1 MFNKDDDEEK
11 EEKETG
17 KEEQEVADE
26 YEAEDTHVDN
36 IMQPETT
43 LKVSDVKKT
52 LLNDIKEILDVCN
65 KERSQVAD
73 MARVVIESEENKEA
87 ENLSTM
93 FNVQS
98 VIREKNIAPGEWLF
112 SKIGEIQKYVNGT
125 KYNIVPA
132 MLRGIFSKTACYLT
146 PQDLAKEMGVEA
158 LTGKSEEVVC
168 AGNGGFSRGW
178 FAWKGTQKLKQAEKE
193 LAEQKRLLRLL
204 KKKALKVAKKE
215 ADKDG
220 RD

>member
-1 MFNKDDDEEK
+1 M
-11 EEKETG
+11 
-17 KEEQEVADE
+17 ADE

-36 IMQPETT
+36 IMQPETA

-52 LLNDIKEILDVCN
+52 LLNDIKQILDVCN

-73 MARVVIESEENKEA
+73 IARVVVESEENKEA

-93 FNVQS
+93 FMVQS
-98 VIREKNIAPGEWLF
+98 VIREKKIAPGEWLF

-146 PQDLAKEMGVEA
+146 PQDLAKEMEVEA

-168 AGNGGFSRGW
+168 AGNENRVTAAENLAKKRLSEIKDFSKSGNGFPEVGLHVKSTVFSRWKMTVHVPFGW
-178 FAWKGTQKLKQAEKE
+178 LH
-193 LAEQKRLLRLL
+193 
-204 KKKALKVAKKE
+204 
-215 ADKDG
+215 G
-220 RD
+220 RFC

>member
-1 MFNKDDDEEK
+1 MFNEDDDEEK

-17 KEEQEVADE
+17 KEEREVEDE

-52 LLNDIKEILDVCN
+52 LVNDIKEILDVCN
-65 KERSQVAD
+65 KERSQVVD
-73 MARVVIESEENKEA
+73 ITRVVVESKENKGA

-93 FNVQS
+93 FMVQS

-112 SKIGEIQKYVNGT
+112 NKTGEIQKYVNST
-125 KYNIVPA
+125 KYDIVPA

-158 LTGKSEEVVC
+158 LTGKSEEVVAC
-168 AGNGGFSRGW
+168 AGNEDRVT
-178 FAWKGTQKLKQAEKE
+178 AAENS
-193 LAEQKRLLRLL
+193 
-204 KKKALKVAKKE
+204 AKKWLSE
-215 ADKDG
+215 MKDFSKSGNGFPEVGLHVKSTVFADGK
-220 RD
+220 

>member
-1 MFNKDDDEEK
+1 MFNEDDDEEK

-17 KEEQEVADE
+17 KEKREVADE

-73 MARVVIESEENKEA
+73 IARVVVESEENREA

-93 FNVQS
+93 FMVQS

-125 KYNIVPA
+125 KYDIVPA

-168 AGNGGFSRGW
+168 AGNENRVT
-178 FAWKGTQKLKQAEKE
+178 AAEN
-193 LAEQKRLLRLL
+193 L
-204 KKKALKVAKKE
+204 AKKWLSE
-215 ADKDG
+215 IKDFSKSG
-220 RD
+220 NGFPEVGLHVKSTVFPDGK

>member
-1 MFNKDDDEEK
+1 MEDK
-11 EEKETG
+11 
-17 KEEQEVADE
+17 

-73 MARVVIESEENKEA
+73 IGQVVIDSKENKEA

-93 FNVQS
+93 FLLQS

-112 SKIGEIQKYVNGT
+112 NKIGEIQKYVNST
-125 KYNIVPA
+125 KYDIVPA

-146 PQDLAKEMGVEA
+146 PQDLAKEMGVEV
-158 LTGKSEEVVC
+158 LTGKSEEVIC
-168 AGNGGFSRGW
+168 AGNEDRVTAAEN
-178 FAWKGTQKLKQAEKE
+178 FAK
-193 LAEQKRLLRLL
+193 KRLSEMKDFSKSGNGFPQVGLHVKSTVFADGKRLYMCP
-204 KKKALKVAKKE
+204 
-215 ADKDG
+215 
-220 RD
+220 

>member
-1 MFNKDDDEEK
+1 MFNEDDDEEK

-26 YEAEDTHVDN
+26 YKAEDTHVDN
-36 IMQPETT
+36 IMQPETA
-43 LKVSDVKKT
+43 LKVNDVKKT
-52 LLNDIKEILDVCN
+52 LLNDIKEILDVYN

-73 MARVVIESEENKEA
+73 IAWVVVESEENKEA

-93 FNVQS
+93 FMVQS
-98 VIREKNIAPGEWLF
+98 VIREKNIVPGEWLF
-112 SKIGEIQKYVNGT
+112 SKIGEKEKYVNGT

-158 LTGKSEEVVC
+158 LTGKREEVVC
-168 AGNGGFSRGW
+168 AGNEDRVT
-178 FAWKGTQKLKQAEKE
+178 AAEN
-193 LAEQKRLLRLL
+193 L
-204 KKKALKVAKKE
+204 AKKWLSE
-215 ADKDG
+215 IKDFSKSGNSFPEVGLHVKSNFFAD
-220 RD
+220 